1 MTTDPTHPERTLADY
16 LAVIRRYAWVIAIVV
31 VIVPVSAYIVSSR
44 SAKVYSASS
53 EVLLSRQ
60 DLGAA
65 LTGVPS
71 ATAYTD
77 PNRLAQTQAS
87 LARTPDVAER
97 AIDEARISGMFPYEL
112 LERSSVS
119 TQENS
124 DLLRFTVR
132 DAQPSVAIRLVNA
145 YAEAFT
151 EYKYELETTN
161 LARARRELEG
171 RLAELSSEG
180 AMETQMYRDL
190 VGQAQNLRTMEI
202 LQERASVVREAA
214 AANQVAPTPKRNA
227 MLGALL
233 GLILGLGLAFLS
245 NALDKRVRTQAE
257 VEELLRLPLLGRL
270 PKPHRRLRRVD
281 RLAML
286 DEPSEASAEA
296 VRRLRTNLE
305 LANID
310 GDAKVIMVTSAAEG
324 EGKSTTLANLAV
336 ALADSGKTVALVE
349 LDLRRP
355 TLAAFFRL
363 KSRSGL
369 TDVVLGRVKLKDALA
384 AVPLSGPSAT
394 SLNGARSPEVRLQ
407 VLPSGSSLPANP
419 GEFVGSQAVAR
430 LLAELR
436 SDHDLVL
443 VDAPPML
450 SVVDAMTLSTR
461 VDAVFAVVRLGVA
474 NRPMLEDLARSLERS
489 PATKLGFVLTGSDDR
504 KVYGSPGYGYH
515 ARNVETLKPPPLPR
529 ASSSGR

>member
-1 MTTDPTHPERTLADY
+1 MSAPVDRSEFLPPY
-16 LAVIRRYAWVIAIVV
+16 L
-31 VIVPVSAYIVSSR
+31 
-44 SAKVYSASS
+44 
-53 EVLLSRQ
+53 
-60 DLGAA
+60 
-65 LTGVPS
+65 
-71 ATAYTD
+71 
-77 PNRLAQTQAS
+77 
-87 LARTPDVAER
+87 
-97 AIDEARISGMFPYEL
+97 
-112 LERSSVS
+112 
-119 TQENS
+119 
-124 DLLRFTVR
+124 
-132 DAQPSVAIRLVNA
+132 
-145 YAEAFT
+145 
-151 EYKYELETTN
+151 
-161 LARARRELEG
+161 
-171 RLAELSSEG
+171 
-180 AMETQMYRDL
+180 
-190 VGQAQNLRTMEI
+190 
-202 LQERASVVREAA
+202 
-214 AANQVAPTPKRNA
+214 
-227 MLGALL
+227 
-233 GLILGLGLAFLS
+233 
-245 NALDKRVRTQAE
+245 AE

-515 ARNVETLKPPPLPR
+515 ARNVETLQPTPLPR